1 MEYLDSDDKILIDG
15 YLSNIKNN
23 YNVKETECELRA
35 GQTTR
40 QFGGI
45 DNQITLPMFRK
56 IKEYYSNLENTEDM
70 QVTPV
75 TNESPS
81 LDITFQ
87 KKTGNLNP
95 SVTNLRFSL
104 NGRNPIT
111 YYCANNKIPFN
122 TNEADGNVELIYKDN
137 FKWENDT
144 SDNRYFNNMKDI
156 GYEPINLPNGRLSA
170 NVDLG
175 SIRTRLG
182 GKVELEYDN
191 KKREFVVSS
200 IANQYLLNLK
210 EQATEAYKKLRV
222 ENAYKFFR
230 FKKRTSYKIMYKEV
244 EFRIDLTAV
253 KSSKMGYSNKPLAFR
268 NFIDAEVAEQPES
281 YEYEIEFNLKDKSN
295 EILVDFINN
304 IFIPSFT
311 HSNIHPSY
319 TLSVTQ
325 EKVLH
330 HYKKIVIEMLKNRLT
345 SKIEKIEKAIQFN
358 TQDDKEEINSQYPN
372 KYDYFH
378 LVKNKSLQ
386 ELRKLIENYRLKI
399 ADADQMKGLFR
410 QNSLYFI
417 SPKVVSIELNNIR
430 NDNPTN
436 SILENYTV
444 TDKADGY
451 SMILIKFS
459 SKDTDDPKLINKFF
473 LIDSNLKVFDTG
485 VKAKESGTYLLN
497 GEYLENDITKKERLN
512 KYGIFD
518 CYIYND
524 RDICNLP
531 LMSNNDIDTR
541 LSLVNKYIK
550 SDYIESKSDESFG
563 IFVKKFH
570 TVTPQKNIFSCA
582 NNIWRDYE
590 GRLINPDVGREYYL
604 DGLIF
609 TPADHPVGYTP
620 DNFDY
625 DLRQNNTWT
634 ANLKW
639 KPPEDNTIDF
649 LIKFE
654 KDEILRQGTRTITIN
669 KIKRIPRIVGG
680 VTSYDQYIVANL
692 YSGGYIDN
700 SNPCFQTSN
709 KKQRVLKPVLFRPSQ
724 PNIPNISQILLP
736 CNENINT
743 KKTNSYDEEG
753 NIIDDDTIVEVSYT
767 RFNEN
772 SDDYISNPNLRWK
785 ILRTRHDKT
794 FNYRQGIYNQ
804 KKGFNLIQKSLQL
817 IQKSDGDLNK
827 FDLRTI
833 ENVTKMAVNVPG
845 FRTVSS
851 KTNYQNLI
859 QNKSKLEEFFQ
870 DFRDVKTNI
879 NFGNHQDVAK
889 NIWRSIYNPVTTQ
902 MITSGD
908 NIPSLSDEEQKYY
921 NRDVKRDK
929 SISISMQDF
938 HNKVIKNRIL
948 LGSVSSELRTRQDTI
963 TLLDMACGKGGDI
976 PKWRDNNISTC
987 VGVDYIANNIDDNR
1001 DGACSRYQF
1010 YKAQSQKY
1018 GKSLPESH
1026 FLVGDVTKPMKDNKF
1041 ITEQQY
1047 LTLANNLWNPN
1058 DQITTNFK
1066 QNRFDIVSVMFALHY
1081 FFRSESVLD
1090 QFIENLAYTVK
1101 PGGYFIGCCFDGKKI
1116 FEKLKGVSE
1125 GNSID
1130 SFKNGRLM
1138 WKIIKNFRQTQFSDD
1153 NQSVGM
1159 SIKVYIS
1166 SINQIIEEFLVNFE
1180 YLKKKLAKFNIV
1192 PVEGDE
1198 LSELRLGN
1206 TNNESIGSFES
1217 VYKSKTNNP
1226 IVKKIISSITLSPEE
1241 QDLSFMFN
1249 YFIFKRKTSGEEVLD
1264 NIVEIMLSDKFVS
1277 KLTKNKTKLINDS
1290 TFAEF
1295 DKELVQRAVKR
1306 ATVIN
1311 LKRRKAEKLKAK
1323 KDTQSQQDVV
1333 TTVTQ
1338 DSSEESST
1346 TVKEVQEETTDD
1358 SVTGVTSQEVMTTDT
1373 EEQKQPLQKAKPL
1386 KIKKGLGKKSKLVK
1400 KSKVDPTI
1408 ERQINKVITQSTG
1421 ALNIFRDTGT
1431 PKDTK
1436 LNIKQKI
1443 LSRIIDIQK
1452 LAPADM
1458 RLSEIR
1464 KKIEDEQI

>member
-1 MEYLDSDDKILIDG
+1 MEYLDSRDKTFIDG
-15 YLSNIKNN
+15 YLNNIGNN
-23 YNVKETECELRA
+23 YNVTETECELRA
-35 GQTTR
+35 GQTIR

-45 DNQITLPMFRK
+45 DNQITLPVFRK

-70 QVTPV
+70 QITSQ
-75 TNESPS
+75 TKESPS

-104 NGRNPIT
+104 NGRTPIT

-122 TNEADGNVELIYKDN
+122 INEADGNVELIYKDN
-137 FKWENDT
+137 FKWESDT
-144 SDNRYFNNMKDI
+144 TDNQYFNDMKDK
-156 GYEPINLPNGRLSA
+156 GYQPIQLPDKRLSA
-170 NVDLG
+170 NVDLT

-182 GKVELEYDN
+182 GKVELKYDN

-210 EQATEAYKKLRV
+210 EQATETYRKLKV
-222 ENAYKFFR
+222 DSAYKFYR

-253 KSSKMGYSNKPLAFR
+253 KSSKMGFNNKPLAFR

-281 YEYEIEFNLKDKSN
+281 YEYEIEFNLKDKSS
-295 EILVDFINN
+295 EILIDFINN
-304 IFIPSFT
+304 IFIPSFI

-319 TLSVTQ
+319 TLSLTQ
-325 EKVLH
+325 EKVLSQ
-330 HYKKIVIEMLKNRLT
+330 YKKIVIEMFKKRLS
-345 SKIEKIEKAIQFN
+345 SKVEKIEKAIQFN
-358 TQDDKEEINSQYPN
+358 TQSNDDEKDAINSQFKN
-372 KYDYFH
+372 KYNYFH
-378 LVKNKSLQ
+378 LIKNKSLQ
-386 ELRKLIENYRLKI
+386 ELRKLSENYRLKI
-399 ADADQMKGLFR
+399 ADADQMKGMFR
-410 QNSLYFI
+410 QDSLYFI

-451 SMILIKFS
+451 SMILVKFS
-459 SKDTDDPKLINKFF
+459 SNDTSDPELINKFF
-473 LIDSNLKVFDTG
+473 LIDSNLKVYDSG
-485 VKAKESGTYLLN
+485 VKTKEGGTYLFN

-518 CYIYND
+518 CYIYNN
-524 RDICNLP
+524 RDVCDLP
-531 LMSNNDIDTR
+531 LMSNNDIETR
-541 LSLVNKYIK
+541 LSLANRYI
-550 SDYIESKSDESFG
+550 SQDYIESKTDESFG
-563 IFVKKFH
+563 VFVKKFH
-570 TVTPQKNIFSCA
+570 MVSPQKNIFNCA
-582 NNIWRDYE
+582 NNIWTDYQ
-590 GRLINPDVGREYYL
+590 GRVINPDVGKEYYL

-609 TPADHPVGYTP
+609 TPADHPVGYNP
-620 DNFDY
+620 DNYDY
-625 DLRQNNTWT
+625 DLKQNNTWSS
-634 ANLKW
+634 NLKW

-654 KDEILRQGTRTITIN
+654 KDEILRQGERTITTN
-669 KIKRIPRIVGG
+669 KIKRIPKISGG

-692 YSGGYIDN
+692 YSGGYTDN
-700 SNPCFQTSN
+700 SNPCFETHS
-709 KKQRVLKPVLFRPSQ
+709 KKHRVLKPVLFRPSQ
-724 PNIPNISQILLP
+724 PNIPKISQILLP
-736 CNENINT
+736 CNEDINT
-743 KKTNSYDEEG
+743 KKTNSHDEEG
-753 NIIDDDTIVEVSYT
+753 YIIDDDTIVEVSYT

-772 SDDYISNPNLRWK
+772 DDDYISNPNLRWK

-804 KKGFNLIQKSLQL
+804 KKGFNLIQKALQL
-817 IQKSDGDLNK
+817 IQKSDGDLNQ

-833 ENVTKMAVNVPG
+833 DNVIKMAINIPG
-845 FRTVSS
+845 FRTTPG

-859 QNKSKLEEFFQ
+859 QNKSKLEEFF
-870 DFRDVKTNI
+870 RDYTDVRTNI

-889 NIWRSIYNPVTTQ
+889 NIWRSIYNPVTTD
-902 MITSGD
+902 MITSGN

-948 LGSVSSELRTRQDTI
+948 MGTVSEDLKKKQDAI

-976 PKWRDNNISTC
+976 PKWRDNNITTC
-987 VGVDYIANNIDDNR
+987 VGVDYISNNIDDNR
-1001 DGACSRYQF
+1001 DGACSRYEF
-1010 YKAQSQKY
+1010 YKSQSQKQ
-1018 GKSLPESH
+1018 GKSIPKCY
-1026 FLVGDVTKPMKDNKF
+1026 FLVGDVTKQMKDNKF

-1090 QFIENLAYTVK
+1090 QFIENVAYTVK
-1101 PGGYFIGCCFDGKKI
+1101 PGGFFIGCCFDGKKI
-1116 FEKLKGVSE
+1116 FEKLKEVSK
-1125 GNSID
+1125 GDSID

-1138 WKIIKNFRQTQFSDD
+1138 WKIIKNYREIQFMD
-1153 NQSVGM
+1153 NAESVGM

-1192 PVEGDE
+1192 PLEGEE
-1198 LSELRLGN
+1198 LKELGLGN

-1217 VYKSKTNNP
+1217 VYKSQTNNP
-1226 IVKKIISSITLSPEE
+1226 IIKKIISSLNLSPEE

-1249 YFIFKRKTSGEEVLD
+1249 YFIFKRKTSGDEVLD
-1264 NIVEIMLSDKFVS
+1264 NLVEIMLSDKFLP
-1277 KLTKNKTKLINDS
+1277 KLTKNKTKLLNDS

-1295 DKELVQRAVKR
+1295 DKELVQKAIKK
-1306 ATVIN
+1306 ANVIN
-1311 LKRRKAEKLKAK
+1311 LRRRKAEKAK
-1323 KDTQSQQDVV
+1323 KQEDLTTVSDTSTESTSGKTETSQEISTESSLPETSSQQD
-1333 TTVTQ
+1333 TTA
-1338 DSSEESST
+1338 E
-1346 TVKEVQEETTDD
+1346 
-1358 SVTGVTSQEVMTTDT
+1358 SQE
-1373 EEQKQPLQKAKPL
+1373 QKEPVEKAKPL
-1386 KIKKGLGKKSKLVK
+1386 KVKKAVTKKSKLVK
-1400 KSKVDPTI
+1400 KSKDDPKI
-1408 ERQINKVITQSTG
+1408 EKLINKVITQATG
-1421 ALNIFRDTGT
+1421 AFSIFRDPGT
-1431 PKDTK
+1431 PAEIKM
-1436 LNIKQKI
+1436 NIKQKI
-1443 LSRIIDIQK
+1443 LNRIIDIQK
-1452 LAPADM
+1452 KVPGDI
-1458 RLSEIR
+1458 RLIEIK